1 MSQAPTG
8 KPAGAVRP
16 VLQSAIVCAG
26 IGAATYLLRSVIPAN
41 AATAGFAFLII
52 VLFAATGW
60 GLAQAIAGS
69 VVAVMCFNFFFLPPL
84 GTFTIADPANWVAFV
99 ALLITSITASRLS
112 ARVRRQA
119 TEAEE
124 REREI
129 ERLYALSRAILLIDP
144 LSPVGPQMVAQM
156 RQTLEAGSV
165 VLYDLVTG
173 EIFRAGT
180 DEFPAGDAQ
189 LRAAASDEA
198 SLIRNGDIL
207 ISPVRLG
214 ARSAGSL
221 GISGVAL
228 SESAA
233 QSVTNLAAIGIER
246 ARAQE
251 VAARAEASR
260 QSDELKSTLLDA
272 IAHEFKTPLTT
283 IKASTTALLAPRPPE
298 PGRQRGYIELVDEEA
313 DRLGGLVTE
322 AIQMAR
328 FEAGQVRLQPGQI
341 PVVELLEAAI
351 ANASQRLRG
360 RRIDI
365 DVPAALPD
373 VMADR
378 EMMELALRQL
388 LDNAAK
394 YSPPDSPIAISA
406 AAANDRVVIRIR
418 DFGKG
423 IPLAESVRI
432 FDKFYRGR
440 QDRGQIPGAGLG
452 LAIARAVVESHHG
465 TIRVENAAREGAVF
479 SVELP
484 AAGENK

>member
-1 MSQAPTG
+1 MG
-8 KPAGAVRP
+8 KPAGAAMPALRG
-16 VLQSAIVCAG
+16 AAVCAG
-26 IGAATYLLRSVIPAN
+26 IGAATFLLRWVVPAN
-41 AATAGFAFLII
+41 AATAGFAFLLI
-52 VLFAATGW
+52 VLFAATRW
-60 GLAQAIAGS
+60 GLAEAIAGS
-69 VVAVMCFNFFFLPPL
+69 LVAVMCFNFFFLPPL
-84 GTFTIADPANWVAFV
+84 GMFTIADPANLVAFV
-99 ALLITSITASRLS
+99 ALLVTSITASRLS

-119 TEAEE
+119 IEAGE

-129 ERLYALSRAILLIDP
+129 ERLYALSRAILLVDP
-144 LSPVGPQMVAQM
+144 LAPVGPQMVAQM
-156 RQTLEAGSV
+156 RQTLDATSV
-165 VLYDLVTG
+165 VLYDLAAG
-173 EIFRAGT
+173 EIFRAGA
-180 DEFPAGDAQ
+180 DEFPASDAQ
-189 LRAAASDEA
+189 LRAATSDGA
-198 SLIRNGDIL
+198 SLTRIGDVL
-207 ISPVRLG
+207 LLPVRLG

-233 QSVTNLAAIGIER
+233 QSVANLAAIGLER

-251 VAARAEASR
+251 AAARAAAAR

-283 IKASTTALLAPRPPE
+283 IKASTTALLSPRPPE
-298 PGRQRGYIELVDEEA
+298 PDRQRGYIELVDEEA

-328 FEAGQVRLQPGQI
+328 FEAGQVRLRPGQTS
-341 PVVELLEAAI
+341 VVELLEAAI
-351 ANASQRLRG
+351 ANAGQRLRG

-365 DVPAALPD
+365 DVPAALPG

-406 AAANDRVVIRIR
+406 EAVDGRVAIRIR

-423 IPLAESVRI
+423 VPDAESARI
-432 FDKFYRGR
+432 FD
-440 QDRGQIPGAGLG
+440 
-452 LAIARAVVESHHG
+452 
-465 TIRVENAAREGAVF
+465 
-479 SVELP
+479 
-484 AAGENK
+484 

>member
-1 MSQAPTG
+1 MSQASAG
-8 KPAGAVRP
+8 NSAGAARS
-16 VLQSAIVCAG
+16 VLRGAVVCAG
-26 IGAATYLLRSVIPAN
+26 VGAATFLLRYVIPAN

-52 VLFAATGW
+52 VLFAATRW
-60 GLAQAIAGS
+60 GLAEAIAGS
-69 VVAVMCFNFFFLPPL
+69 LVAVMCFNFFFLPPL
-84 GTFTIADPANWVAFV
+84 GMFTIADPANWVAFV

-119 TEAEE
+119 TEAGE

-129 ERLYALSRAILLIDP
+129 ERLYSLSRAILLVNP
-144 LSPVGPQMVAQM
+144 LAPVGPQMVAQM
-156 RQTLEAGSV
+156 SQTLDASSV
-165 VLYDLVTG
+165 VLYDLATG
-173 EIFRAGT
+173 EIFRAGAG
-180 DEFPAGDAQ
+180 EFPAGDAE
-189 LRAAASDEA
+189 LRTAASDEA
-198 SLIRNGDIL
+198 SLTRNGDVL
-207 ISPVRLG
+207 LSPVRLG
-214 ARSAGSL
+214 VRSAGSL

-228 SESAA
+228 SEHAA
-233 QSVTNLAAIGIER
+233 QSVTNLAAIGLER

-251 VAARAEASR
+251 AAARAEASR

-283 IKASTTALLAPRPPE
+283 IKASTTALLASRPPE
-298 PGRQRGYIELVDEEA
+298 PERQRGYIELVDEEA

-328 FEAGQVRLQPGQI
+328 FEAGQVRLQPGRT

-351 ANASQRLRG
+351 TNASQRLRG

-365 DVPAALPD
+365 DVPLALPD
-373 VMADR
+373 VLADR

-388 LDNAAK
+388 LDNAVK

-406 AAANDRVVIRIR
+406 AAVDGQVAIRIR

-423 IPLAESVRI
+423 VPDAESARI

-452 LAIARAVVESHHG
+452 LAIARAVIESHHG
-465 TIRVENAAREGAVF
+465 TIRVENAAGEGAVF

-484 AAGENK
+484 AVKESE